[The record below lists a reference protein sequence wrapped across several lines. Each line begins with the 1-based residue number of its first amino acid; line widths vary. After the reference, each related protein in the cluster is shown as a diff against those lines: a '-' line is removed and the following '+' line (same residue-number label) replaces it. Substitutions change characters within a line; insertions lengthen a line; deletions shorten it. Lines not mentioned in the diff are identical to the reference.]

1 MTNKRLELLNEFN
14 VHVSPTTKGVGI
26 TILGQDTEPSFHEFY
41 WHNLL
46 DDLVE
51 EHTVTVLKTSDTRI
65 TQDSKE
71 ALLRIAAA
79 MRLCSYTLNKKVR
92 QLKVVDL

>member
-92 QLKVVDL
+92 QLKVVEL